1 MAVKFQVFVTHYGPE
16 AVPDPDHSTYI
27 EIRRYGQTHGQ
38 LAVESHDE
46 LKQLVGALVEAV
58 AEGDNISM
66 SESIYQIIHQ
76 NDLGSILN
84 RPNSADAS
92 INQA

>member
-1 MAVKFQVFVTHYGPE
+1 MAVKFEVFVTHFGPE
-16 AVPDPDHSTYI
+16 KVPDPDHTTYI

-46 LKQLVGALVEAV
+46 LKQLIGALVEAI
-58 AEGDNISM
+58 AQGDGIM
-66 SESIYQIIHQ
+66 IDESINQIICP
-76 NDLGSILN
+76 NDSGSILN

>member
-58 AEGDNISM
+58 AKGDGIM
-66 SESIYQIIHQ
+66 IDESINQIIYP
-76 NDLGSILN
+76 NDLRSILN